1 MADAN
6 PTDEGP
12 VVDDVAF
19 WSCILDV
26 SEAQLEF
33 MVRMVGPDANAV
45 TRYMSLLRQLG
56 ARGH

>member
-1 MADAN
+1 M
-6 PTDEGP
+6 
-12 VVDDVAF
+12 DDVAF